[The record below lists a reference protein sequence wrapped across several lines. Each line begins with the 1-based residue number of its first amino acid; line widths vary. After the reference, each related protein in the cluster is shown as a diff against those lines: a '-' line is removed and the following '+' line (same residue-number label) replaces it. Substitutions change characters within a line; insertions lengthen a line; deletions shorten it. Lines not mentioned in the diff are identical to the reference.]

1 MGRGERRIY
10 FINLPAEAMIH
21 IYDIRGRL
29 IKTLEH
35 RDLGSGSMEA
45 WDLLSEDGLSVA
57 FGVYIFHVETPS
69 GNEKVGKFAL
79 IK

>member
-1 MGRGERRIY
+1 
-10 FINLPAEAMIH
+10 
-21 IYDIRGRL
+21 
-29 IKTLEH
+29 
-35 RDLGSGSMEA
+35 MEA